1 MKPTSIVLLLVA
13 LIAGGLAAFL
23 ATQQSGPIQVVQG
36 PTTVVQEAK
45 QQVLVATAAIGVG
58 QRLSPATVAWGDW
71 PDGAVRADY
80 ITMANRPDA
89 LTDIT
94 GAVARFE

>member
-23 ATQQSGPIQVVQG
+23 ATQQSGPVQVVEG

-45 QQVLVATAAIGVG
+45 AQILVATAPIGVG
-58 QRLSPATVAWGDW
+58 QRLSPATVQWGDW
-71 PDGAVRADY
+71 PEGP
-80 ITMANRPDA
+80 TRP
-89 LTDIT
+89 L
-94 GAVARFE
+94 ES

>member
-23 ATQQSGPIQVVQG
+23 ATQQSGPVQVVQG
-36 PTTVVQEAK
+36 PTTVVEEAK
-45 QQVLVATAAIGVG
+45 TQILVATAPIGVG
-58 QRLSPATVAWGDW
+58 QRLSGETVQWRDW
-71 PDGAVRADY
+71 PDGAVRDDY
-80 ITMANRPDA
+80 ISIASRPDA

-94 GAVARFE
+94 GAVARF